1 MYAAF
6 DIGGTEVKYAML
18 SMDGDFLHRGSFLTE
33 RDNGQLILNQM
44 LDVLSQYKE
53 LTGIAISAPGFV
65 NAYTGFIE
73 KGGAITDFDGFNMKD
88 YLEEKTGLPVT
99 VENDV
104 NCVAL
109 AEKWQ
114 GKAKKLEHFLC
125 LTIGTGIGGAM
136 VLDNKLYR
144 GASFAAGEFGYM
156 ITHGLQ
162 GGSIDKSTL
171 SSTASVYGLRKRYA
185 DIKGISMKDITGVE
199 IFEAADQGDEDAISE
214 IESFYDHLSTGLYN
228 LYFMFNPEKIL
239 IGGGISSRTEL
250 LEEVRQRVY
259 KLNDYIDGN
268 IIDICH
274 FKNEAGLIGALY
286 HHLEQYKTEKKDE
299 TVWKG

>member
-6 DIGGTEVKYAML
+6 DIGGTEVKYAKL
-18 SMDGDFLHRGSFLTE
+18 SENGDFLHRGSFATE
-33 RDNGQLILNQM
+33 RDNGQLILDHM
-44 LDVLSQYKE
+44 LDVIAQYQNLK
-53 LTGIAISAPGFV
+53 GIAISAPGFV

-88 YLEEKTGLPVT
+88 YLEDKTGIAVS

-104 NCVAL
+104 NCAAL
-109 AEKWQ
+109 AEKWK
-114 GKAKKLEHFLC
+114 GKAENLEHFLC
-125 LTIGTGIGGAM
+125 LTIGTGIGGAI
-136 VLDNKLYR
+136 VLGNKLYR
-144 GASFAAGEFGYM
+144 GSSFAAGEFGYM
-156 ITHGLQ
+156 ITHGMQENSL
-162 GGSIDKSTL
+162 DKSTL

-185 DIKGISMKDITGVE
+185 AQKGISVKDITGVK
-199 IFEAADQGDEDAISE
+199 IFEAADQGDQTAINE

-228 LYFMFNPEKIL
+228 LYFMLNPEKIL

-250 LEEVRQRVY
+250 LDEIRQRVC
-259 KLNDYIDGN
+259 KLNDYIDEN
-268 IIDICH
+268 VIDICH